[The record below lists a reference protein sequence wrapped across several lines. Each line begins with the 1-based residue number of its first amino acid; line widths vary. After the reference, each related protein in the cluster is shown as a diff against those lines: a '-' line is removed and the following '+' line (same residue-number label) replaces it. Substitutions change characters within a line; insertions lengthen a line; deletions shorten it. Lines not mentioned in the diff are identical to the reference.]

1 MSEND
6 FRSFFYCHLHYLR
19 HYRLKMQQ
27 MVHFPDGQTYA
38 VTMLTRLE
46 EFPCRVSCILT
57 GILSRNAS
65 TWLMMPTFFPPI
77 WCRFSRASMTVFR
90 HSALSVPNPSSMN
103 SVLTCKVFAARDDSP
118 RARASDT
125 RNDSPPE
132 RVLTER
138 SAPPWYMSRTVMVRE
153 PL

>member
-1 MSEND
+1 
-6 FRSFFYCHLHYLR
+6 
-19 HYRLKMQQ
+19 
-27 MVHFPDGQTYA
+27 
-38 VTMLTRLE
+38 MLTRLE

-77 WCRFSRASMTVFR
+77 WCRFSRALMTVFR
-90 HSALSVPNPSSMN
+90 HSALSVPKPSSMKI
-103 SVLTCKVFAARDDSP
+103 VPVCIVFPDRDESP
-118 RARASDT
+118 RASARET

-132 RVLTER
+132 RVFTER